1 MFITIKASKGKILTD
16 GETYAEM
23 ISLSENNKGSE
34 FYEIS
39 VEEYNEILKAQMP
52 SEV

>member
-1 MFITIKASKGKILTD
+1 MFITIKASKGKMLTD

-34 FYEIS
+34 FYEITE
-39 VEEYNEILKAQMP
+39 EEYEKILKEQEENAK
-52 SEV
+52 